1 MKPILTPHP
10 ISVTLI
16 AETPDDAYEIAY
28 RWVCDILHEDPD
40 RVPWNLIN
48 WRSTLV
54 SRKQRF
60 VELYLLFPLKTKL
73 TRFMRELAKSAI
85 QYRIF
90 ENKNGV

>member
-28 RWVCDILHEDPD
+28 RYVCDILHEDPD
-40 RVPWNLIN
+40 KAPWNLVN
-48 WRSTLV
+48 WRSTLT
-54 SRKQRF
+54 RKHRS
-60 VELYLLFPLKTKL
+60 VELYLWFPLKTRMA
-73 TRFMRELAKSAI
+73 RFMRELAKSAI

-90 ENKNGV
+90 QNPNGV